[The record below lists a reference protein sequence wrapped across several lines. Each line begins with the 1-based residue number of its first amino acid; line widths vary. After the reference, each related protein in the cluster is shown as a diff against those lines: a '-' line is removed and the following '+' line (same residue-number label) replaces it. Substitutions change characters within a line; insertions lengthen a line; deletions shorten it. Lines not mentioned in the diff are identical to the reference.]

1 MSNVRQLPDA
11 YTKRLYHGEKSN
23 HAKMLELNEIMRD
36 EYKQSLSTILDALD
50 LSTAT
55 GKNLDLLGETVNQ
68 KRGGLNDKQYLVMIY
83 MKIARNFSKGDYNS
97 IMRLLVFLLGCKNGD
112 IEITDIGNAK
122 VAIKNLNL
130 TIALSAGFNAD
141 QILQLIEEL
150 LPCGVGI
157 GEATLEGTFQFADGD
172 TEELDENKGFG
183 NVEQTIGGYFG
194 YFGSN
199 TDNPEL
205 PI

>member
-11 YTKRLYHGEKSN
+11 YKKRLYHGEKSN
-23 HAKMLELNEIMRD
+23 NAKMLELNELMRD
-36 EYKQSLSTILDALD
+36 ECKQSLDNALNALD
-50 LSTAT
+50 LTTAT

-68 KRGGLNDKQYLVMIY
+68 KRGGLDDKQYLIMIY
-83 MKIARNFSKGDYNS
+83 MRIARNFSKGDYNS
-97 IMRLLVFLLGCKNGD
+97 VMGLLVFLLGCKDGD
-112 IEITDIGNAK
+112 IVIEDIGNAK
-122 VAIKNLNL
+122 VAIRNLNL
-130 TIALSAGFNAD
+130 TLALTAGFNAD

-157 GEATLEGTFQFADGD
+157 GEASLEGTFQFADGD
-172 TEELDENKGFG
+172 TEEYDENKGFG

-199 TDNPEL
+199 TNNPEL

>member
-1 MSNVRQLPDA
+1 MSNVKQLPDA
-11 YTKRLYHGEKSN
+11 YTKRLYYGEKSN
-23 HAKMLELNEIMRD
+23 HAKMLELNELMRE
-36 EYKQSLSTILDALD
+36 EYRQNAVSILNALD
-50 LSTAT
+50 LTTAT

-68 KRGGLNDKQYLVMIY
+68 KRGGLNDKQYLIMIY

-97 IMRLLVFLLGCKNGD
+97 IMKLLVFLLGCKNGD

-122 VAIKNLNL
+122 VRIKNLTL
-130 TIALSAGFNAD
+130 TTALSAGFNAD

-172 TEELDENKGFG
+172 TEEYDTDRGFG
-183 NVEQTIGGYFG
+183 DIEQTIGGYFG

-199 TDNPEL
+199 ADNPEL

>member
-1 MSNVRQLPDA
+1 MSNVKQLPDA
-11 YTKRLYHGEKSN
+11 YTKRLYCGEKSN
-23 HAKMLELNEIMRD
+23 HAKMLELNELMRE
-36 EYKQSLSTILDALD
+36 EYKRNTADILNALD
-50 LSTAT
+50 LTTAT

-68 KRGGLNDKQYLVMIY
+68 KRGGLNDKQYLIMIY

-97 IMRLLVFLLGCKNGD
+97 IMRLLVFLLGCKDGD
-112 IEITDIGNAK
+112 IEMTDIGNAK
-122 VAIKNLNL
+122 VRIKNLTL
-130 TIALSAGFNAD
+130 TTALSAGFNAD

-172 TEELDENKGFG
+172 TEEYDADRGFG

-199 TDNPEL
+199 ADNPEL